1 MASAVLTIGV
11 GAIAYYLEE
20 AIISFTKTMKTDS
33 IFYQLFQTLP
43 GVFFDLIG
51 QSSVD
56 VSAYTFQSIE
66 IKEVAKRID
75 GVFISASGSSQPIY
89 FVEVQFQP
97 DAKFYYRFITEIFLY
112 LGQNQPQRDWRAVAV
127 FRRRSIDQGVPIEY
141 QCLLA
146 TRQVQ
151 WVYLDEI
158 GELAKSSVGLGM
170 VQLVVENERTAE
182 AQARQL
188 IQKAEQQLE
197 DEALRRKVLEL
208 IETIL
213 VYKLPQ
219 LSRQEL
225 EAMFGLSDLK
235 QTRYFQ
241 DVREEAKQEA
251 RLETVPRL
259 LQLGL
264 SVEQIATALDLQLE
278 VVQQVAQK
286 QADS

>member
-1 MASAVLTIGV
+1 
-11 GAIAYYLEE
+11 
-20 AIISFTKTMKTDS
+20 MKTDS

-43 GVFFDLIG
+43 GVFFELIG

-56 VSAYTFQSIE
+56 VNLYTFQSIE

-75 GVFISASGSSQPIY
+75 GVFIPSSGSSQPIY

-97 DAKFYYRFITEIFLY
+97 DPKFYYRFITEIFLY
-112 LGQNQPQRDWRAVAV
+112 LGQNQPQKDWRAVAV

-141 QCLLA
+141 QCLLV

-188 IQKAEQQLE
+188 IQKAQQQLQ
-197 DEALRRKVLEL
+197 DEALKRKVLEL

-241 DVREEAKQEA
+241 DVREEGKQEGKQEA
-251 RLETVPRL
+251 KLETVPRL

-264 SVEQIATALDLQLE
+264 SVEQIATALDLPVE

>member
-1 MASAVLTIGV
+1 
-11 GAIAYYLEE
+11 
-20 AIISFTKTMKTDS
+20 
-33 IFYQLFQTLP
+33 
-43 GVFFDLIG
+43 
-51 QSSVD
+51 
-56 VSAYTFQSIE
+56 
-66 IKEVAKRID
+66 
-75 GVFISASGSSQPIY
+75 
-89 FVEVQFQP
+89 
-97 DAKFYYRFITEIFLY
+97 
-112 LGQNQPQRDWRAVAV
+112 
-127 FRRRSIDQGVPIEY
+127 
-141 QCLLA
+141 
-146 TRQVQ
+146 
-151 WVYLDEI
+151 
-158 GELAKSSVGLGM
+158 M

-188 IQKAEQQLE
+188 IQKAQQQLE

-241 DVREEAKQEA
+241 DVREEAKQEGKQEV

-264 SVEQIATALDLQLE
+264 SVEQIATALDLPVE